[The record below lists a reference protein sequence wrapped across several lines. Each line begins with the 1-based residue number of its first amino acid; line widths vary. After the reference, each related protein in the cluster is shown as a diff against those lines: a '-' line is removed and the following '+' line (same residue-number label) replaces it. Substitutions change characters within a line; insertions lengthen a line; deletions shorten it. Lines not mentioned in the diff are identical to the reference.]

1 LGKIREIHS
10 KFFFKKKKIRK
21 CVLKYLLKCKKERS
35 RVEKKDGVEREIF
48 QNECMIGS
56 LDWADFGN
64 GPREDTR
71 LTLV

>member
-1 LGKIREIHS
+1 MRSKIFTQVQKRKIEGR
-10 KFFFKKKKIRK
+10 KKRW
-21 CVLKYLLKCKKERS
+21 
-35 RVEKKDGVEREIF
+35 VEREIF